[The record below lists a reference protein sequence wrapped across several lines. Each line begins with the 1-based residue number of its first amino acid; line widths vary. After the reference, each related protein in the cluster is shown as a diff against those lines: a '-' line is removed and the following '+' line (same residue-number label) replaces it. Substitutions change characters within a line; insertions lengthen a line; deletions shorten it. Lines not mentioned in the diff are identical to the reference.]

1 MKLLSSAKINLN
13 LKILGVTQDN
23 LHELVSDI
31 IPIGIFDEIEILEN
45 NKNII
50 EFDKK
55 ELNGVQTTVH
65 KSLELIKKFN
75 PNFDKKFKINILKNI
90 PMEAGLGGSSSDAG
104 TILSYLCKEYEL
116 NVPPYTEIAH
126 FIGSDVPFF
135 VYGSAAKVEGI
146 GDKITPLKG
155 ITNMD
160 LLITVPKFSLGTK
173 DVFNQYDKLNERDTF
188 KYQWKQIDIYNDLF
202 DAAALVQP
210 EIVDIKNDLE
220 TKLNEKFYMTGSG
233 SSLFAII
240 DDPTK
245 YKELSAEN
253 FNLKSIYITKKID
266 CSFSQ
271 NDD

>member
-23 LHELVSDI
+23 LHELISDI

-116 NVPPYTEIAH
+116 NIPSFGEIAQS
-126 FIGSDVPFF
+126 IGSDVPFF
-135 VYGSAAKVEGI
+135 VQGCAARVEGI
-146 GDKITPLKG
+146 GQKITQLDSIP
-155 ITNMD
+155 NMD
-160 LLITVPKFSLGTK
+160 LLIAVPKFGLSTK
-173 DVFNQYDKLNERDTF
+173 DVFNEFDK
-188 KYQWKQIDIYNDLF
+188 
-202 DAAALVQP
+202 
-210 EIVDIKNDLE
+210 
-220 TKLNEKFYMTGSG
+220 S
-233 SSLFAII
+233 
-240 DDPTK
+240 
-245 YKELSAEN
+245 LSA
-253 FNLKSIYITKKID
+253 
-266 CSFSQ
+266 FSYSPILSKHPPLR
-271 NDD
+271 